1 MKKLLFTALFSALF
15 IGSAFAQIRFQTD
28 LVIGQKLQA
37 VNTLNKD
44 TFTLHFNTSKA
55 ISSWAP
61 AKTTANLGKD
71 SISFQKAQT
80 QKGIQ
85 VKAFINNVLTTAY
98 EDGSLKCNNAG
109 GNGNPGHFSS
119 MASLQEIL
127 VKSIGTVAFPAV
139 NGHLND
145 SLTRP
150 AACLFDVGAGDQA
163 FGMYP
168 GKATKI
174 EYIYRFDFSSKA
186 CTDEITFDI
195 NTYDVGTSGK
205 TATYELAVYKS
216 STFSEANLL
225 GSKVTNF
232 YTTGQGLKTAHVAA
246 EIGLTPSDLSNKS
259 LYIVVKTLGTNNDGL
274 RYEVDVNNLPIAVDP
289 TIVFDNFFMTYATAS
304 WAVPVGAVASTVF
317 NHNNGS
323 PINLGTG
330 STDFTGG
337 TPVPVYI
344 NTDTPVSF
352 YLTDINRVGALD
364 ITEGNDG
371 GGHIAKFSFAATGAV
386 MKKALD
392 GTFSIPVAYTYT
404 PSDGTTK
411 MDLLIAAPT
420 LGFVNDTLK
429 VTLTASN
436 VASGMTPAVRLEI
449 TNGVRFWYNVGVIG
463 ELTTAVETANAQ
475 SVSIFSANNSVFAT
489 NATENVLIFNVTGQ
503 KLKTLTPAQAAQGVV
518 MQQGL
523 YIVKSGTSLQKVLVK

>member
-1 MKKLLFTALFSALF
+1 MKKLLFTALFSAIF
-15 IGSAFAQIRFQTD
+15 TGSALAQIRFQTD

-37 VNTLNKD
+37 VNPMNKD
-44 TFTLHFNTSKA
+44 TFTLHFNTNKA
-55 ISSWAP
+55 VSSWAP
-61 AKTTANLGKD
+61 AKKTVDLGKD
-71 SISFQKAQT
+71 SISLQKTQT

-85 VKAFINNVLTTAY
+85 AKGFVNNVTTSAY
-98 EDGSLKCNNAG
+98 ENGSLKCNNAG

-127 VKSIGTVAFPAV
+127 VKSIGTVAFPTI
-139 NGHLND
+139 NGNVND

-150 AACLFDVGAGDQA
+150 AACLFDVGTGDQA
-163 FGMYP
+163 FGIYP

-205 TATYELAVYKS
+205 NATYELAVYKS
-216 STFSEANLL
+216 SVSELNLL
-225 GSKVTNF
+225 GSKVSNF
-232 YTTGQGLKTAHVAA
+232 YITGQGLKTAHLAA

-259 LYIVVKTLGTNNDGL
+259 LYIVIKTLGTNNDGL
-274 RYEVDVNNLPIAVDP
+274 RNEVDANNLPIVVDP

-304 WAVPVGAVASTVF
+304 WAVPVGVVASTVF
-317 NHNNGS
+317 NHNNGD
-323 PINLGTG
+323 PINLGVG

-337 TPVPVYI
+337 IPVPVYI

-352 YLTDINRVGALD
+352 FLTDINRIGTLD

-371 GGHIAKFSFAATGAV
+371 GGHSAKFSFAATGAV

-392 GTFSIPVAYTYT
+392 GSFSIPVPYTYT

-420 LGFVNDTLK
+420 SGSVNDTLK

-436 VASGMTPAVRLEI
+436 VTSGMMPAIRLEI
-449 TNGVRFWYNVGVIG
+449 TNGVRFWYNIGVIG
-463 ELTTAVETANAQ
+463 ELTTAVETAIEQ
-475 SVSIFSANNSVFAT
+475 SVSIYSAHNSIFAT
-489 NATENVLIFNVTGQ
+489 NATQNVVIFNVSGQ
-503 KLKTLTPAQAAQGVV
+503 KLKTLTPAQAAQGVL
-518 MQQGL
+518 MQQGF